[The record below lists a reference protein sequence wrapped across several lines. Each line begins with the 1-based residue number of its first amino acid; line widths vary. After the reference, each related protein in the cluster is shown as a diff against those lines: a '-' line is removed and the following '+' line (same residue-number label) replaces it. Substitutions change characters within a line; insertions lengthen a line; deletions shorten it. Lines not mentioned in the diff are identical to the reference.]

1 MNAQQAEV
9 LKVDDLNVHYGAIH
23 AVQGVSFSLCRGE
36 IVSIVGSN
44 GAGKS
49 TIMWVLAGVVPPSRG
64 GVMIYGRQIPA
75 KPHEVVAR
83 GLALVPERRRL
94 FTALTVEENLIMG
107 AYRRKMDDEVK
118 KDMERCFRLFPVLGQ
133 RLRQRSGTLSGGEQQ
148 MLASSRA
155 LMGRPGILLLDEP
168 SLGLAPI
175 LVDALMET
183 ICQSRDE
190 GVSVLL
196 VEQNATQALEISDR
210 GYVLEAGRFTK
221 SGSGPELARDP
232 DIVKAYLGG

>member
-1 MNAQQAEV
+1 MNAPRGDV
-9 LKVDDLNVHYGAIH
+9 LKVNGLHVHYGAIH
-23 AVQGVSFSLCRGE
+23 AVHGVSFSLRRGE

-49 TIMWVLAGVVPPSRG
+49 TIMWALAGVVTPSG
-64 GVMIYGRQIPA
+64 GSVEIFGSPLPG

-94 FTALTVEENLIMG
+94 FASLTVEENLVMG
-107 AYRRKMDDEVK
+107 AYLRKMNGEFQNDL
-118 KDMERCFRLFPVLGQ
+118 ERCFRLFPVIGQ
-133 RLRQRSGTLSGGEQQ
+133 RLKQRSGTLSGGEQQ
-148 MLASSRA
+148 MLAISRA

-175 LVDALMET
+175 LVDTLMDT
-183 ICQSRDE
+183 IRQIRDE

-210 GYVLEAGRFTK
+210 GYVLEAGSFIKT
-221 SGSGPELARDP
+221 GEGAELAGDP